1 MKAAGATGIK
11 SDTPLTDAKMRGG
24 CYASDLME
32 HARGLERKLSKS
44 EKIIQQLSDSNRV
57 LMQDVKCYREDAEKS
72 LGSVSRRKLPIQL
85 ERSLSTNEPDNYSCK
100 IIRPRSTKNNSVSN
114 PKHYT
119 THSSGIE
126 CIQVTQ
132 HMNFCLGNAIKY
144 IWRCD
149 DKNDAIEDLEKAIWY
164 INQEIK
170 RRQSCKK

>member
-1 MKAAGATGIK
+1 MNHELDPNIMKAAGATGIK
-11 SDTPLTDAKMRGG
+11 SDTPLTDAKMRDG

-32 HARGLERKLSKS
+32 HARDLERKLSNQIGT
-44 EKIIQQLSDSNRV
+44 ER
-57 LMQDVKCYREDAEKS
+57 
-72 LGSVSRRKLPIQL
+72 RRKLPIQL
-85 ERSLSTNEPDNYSCK
+85 ERSLSVNEPDNYSCE
-100 IIRPRSTKNNSVSN
+100 IIRPRKTRNDSVNN

-119 THSSGIE
+119 NHSSGIE

-164 INQEIK
+164 IKTEIK
-170 RRQSCKK
+170 RRESCK